1 MRSYFYTKD
10 CINDFVAQLL
20 PIAINLLAQT
30 SLKFI
35 SYSLVLIFF
44 LKKYGIQTV

>member
-1 MRSYFYTKD
+1 MALSA
-10 CINDFVAQLL
+10 AQLL

-35 SYSLVLIFF
+35 SYPVVPIIF
-44 LKKYGIQTV
+44 LKKCDIRMV

>member
-1 MRSYFYTKD
+1 MALSA
-10 CINDFVAQLL
+10 AQLL

-35 SYSLVLIFF
+35 SNSLVLIIF
-44 LKKYGIQTV
+44 LKKCGIQMA

>member
-1 MRSYFYTKD
+1 MALSAANK
-10 CINDFVAQLL
+10 LL

-35 SYSLVLIFF
+35 SHSV
-44 LKKYGIQTV
+44 V

>member
-1 MRSYFYTKD
+1 MALSA
-10 CINDFVAQLL
+10 AQLL

-35 SYSLVLIFF
+35 LYSVVLIIF
-44 LKKYGIQTV
+44 LKKCDIQMV

>member
-1 MRSYFYTKD
+1 MALSA
-10 CINDFVAQLL
+10 AQLL

-35 SYSLVLIFF
+35 SHSIV
-44 LKKYGIQTV
+44 

>member
-1 MRSYFYTKD
+1 MALSA
-10 CINDFVAQLL
+10 AQLL

-35 SYSLVLIFF
+35 SYSVVLIIF
-44 LKKYGIQTV
+44 LKKGGIQMV

>member
-1 MRSYFYTKD
+1 MALS
-10 CINDFVAQLL
+10 VAQLL

-35 SYSLVLIFF
+35 SYSLVLIIFF
-44 LKKYGIQTV
+44 EKNVAFKWYN